1 MPSHQPTTATE
12 PAEMEKKPTTYNYI
26 LSRYLPT
33 YLIFFRRDAC
43 RPTHATLL
51 TYLAER
57 EMP

>member
-12 PAEMEKKPTTYNYI
+12 PAEMEKKPLPLT
-26 LSRYLPT
+26 YLPT
-33 YLIFFRRDAC
+33 YLIFFRRHAC

>member
-1 MPSHQPTTATE
+1 MPSYQPTTATE
-12 PAEMEKKPTTYNYI
+12 PAEMEKKPTTYI
-26 LSRYLPT
+26 TRYLPT
-33 YLIFFRRDAC
+33 YLIFFRRHAC

>member
-12 PAEMEKKPTTYNYI
+12 PAEMEKKTYH
-26 LSRYLPT
+26 LQLHTRYLPT